1 MGGLMLSDS
10 AKYATVNQFLN
21 NKFETSIIMDWSSD
35 SIIDYIWYSTNDGVD
50 WAGLNISEGLSGSY
64 IIDGLIAN
72 TAYNIKTRVKC
83 KESQLT
89 TDSSTLT
96 VTTYDFPYCNKTPN
110 FTIGAKLTLGFYNP
124 LGRNITVNIL
134 GADNSQISNDIISG
148 ESISGY
154 DSGAIA
160 AKFYESI
167 PNAKN
172 GVYSVKVTYSGHVNI
187 KVGATYQINPN
198 DCLPSIGE
206 LTYRDTD
213 TTCTA
218 LTGNNQLIIRNQ
230 SIVTFSASSLSG
242 NKSSTVQSCSV
253 KVNANNYTM
262 ALSGASAS
270 VGNIVI
276 DSAMDIVATF
286 TVTDSRGLTASKNLN
301 ITMLNWVLPTAIITL
316 QRQHNFDSE
325 SNINVNA
332 DYSSIDGKN
341 TITIKCRY
349 KKVADNTYSDY
360 LVLQNN
366 VTSVLNLDNNYG
378 WDVQTVITDKFGSTT
393 YNLVLSQGMPIIYF
407 DRLLRSTGFNCFPK
421 YEKSVE
427 INGINIIRSVMA
439 RSLSSNI
446 TNLVVNTYTGLQL
459 DLVTSTNDERLI
471 ATNDGGI
478 KIGSG
483 INQVSVSGQII
494 FESVTTAGNRYVI
507 IVKNSYSAAN
517 TLAWG
522 CGNFQIGDTES
533 ITISPQLENVSEND
547 VIYLY
552 YYTSNSSDEICG
564 NEYGGQTSLTVDTV
578 S

>member
-1 MGGLMLSDS
+1 MLSDS

-134 GADNSQISNDIISG
+134 GDDNSQISNDIISG

-230 SIVTFSASSLSG
+230 SIVTFNASSLAG

-262 ALSGASAS
+262 ALSGSSAS

-276 DSAMDIVATF
+276 DSATDIMVTF

-301 ITMLNWVLPTAIITL
+301 VTMLDWVLPTAIITL

-360 LVLQNN
+360 LALQNN

-393 YNLVLSQGMPIIYF
+393 YNLVLSQGLPIIYF
-407 DRLLRSTGFNCFPK
+407 DRLLSSTGFNCFPK
-421 YEKSVE
+421 EEKSVE
-427 INGINIIRSVMA
+427 VNGVNIKRSAMT
-439 RSLSSNI
+439 RSLSANI
-446 TNLVVNTYTGLQL
+446 TNLAVNTYTIIHLGLEI
-459 DLVTSTNDERLI
+459 STDDGRLT

-478 KIGSG
+478 KISAN
-483 INQVSVSGQII
+483 ISQILVSGQTILGSGNVAGTRYIII
-494 FESVTTAGNRYVI
+494 F
-507 IVKNSYSAAN
+507 KNSYSSGN
-517 TLAWG
+517 TIAQSLS
-522 CGNFQIGDTES
+522 NFQSAETKS
-533 ITISPQLENVSEND
+533 INISPKLVNVSKD
-547 VIYLY
+547 DIIFLA
-552 YYTSNSSDEICG
+552 YYTSVSSDQI
-564 NEYGGQTSLTVDTV
+564 YGDFSEAQTFLTVDV
-578 S
+578 VN